1 MQFSRFPSRFFL
13 ALLGTTA
20 CSGRELAP
28 PKQVVVPVTGMSPT
42 STSVDDALS
51 STERRLEAAFL
62 ARYSGERLGRYR
74 QLLRDPRNQ
83 LGLPSEPASQALL
96 DSLYAARRVRLAEQ
110 FGAAHLSLAPSAVGS
125 DDGPAIVV
133 GVIAALRNSRA
144 EAVVI
149 RRQASPTEIILLAAN
164 RATAARLAAAF
175 EVAERTRERAQG
187 GTVREQWID
196 VVGTQVLSDRWRE
209 QQGRLAEVL
218 AALETA
224 RSRDIPGIG
233 AIRTVSVPVPRAAR
247 RSRERGRP

>member
-1 MQFSRFPSRFFL
+1 MQFSRSPSRFFL
-13 ALLGTTA
+13 ALLGATA

-28 PKQVVVPVTGMSPT
+28 PKQLVVPVTGMAPT

-51 STERRLEAAFL
+51 PTERRLEAAFL
-62 ARYSGERLGRYR
+62 GRYSGERLGRYR

-83 LGLPSEPASQALL
+83 LGLPNEPTSQALL
-96 DSLYAARRVRLAEQ
+96 DSLYAARRLRLAQQ
-110 FGAAHLSLAPSAVGS
+110 FGAAPFSLASSAAGM

-133 GVIAALRNSRA
+133 GVVATLRNSRA

-149 RRQASPTEIILLAAN
+149 RRQASPTEIILLPAN
-164 RATAARLAAAF
+164 RATPARLAAAF

-196 VVGTQVLSDRWRE
+196 VVGTQALSDRWRG
-209 QQGRLAEVL
+209 QQDRLTEVL

-224 RSRDIPGIG
+224 PSRDLPGIG
-233 AIRTVSVPVPRAAR
+233 AIRSVSVPVPRAAG
-247 RSRERGRP
+247 RSHERGRP